1 MAEERTIPLVLD
13 VRGVKAIKTI
23 GELKKGI
30 SDTRAEL
37 EKTKVGTKRFDELSE
52 AVKKAEG
59 RVSDLNKKAT
69 AFKDFPG
76 PIGALA
82 KTFGDVQMAVGRA
95 ITAFTTLRGVLIATG
110 IGALVAAFGLLLAY
124 FRSTEEG
131 AQRLR
136 VIMAVLGA
144 VTDQLRDVAVRLG
157 ERLFNAFSDPKQ
169 ALIEF
174 GDLIRQNIVNRIEGM
189 MELLPALGKAI
200 KLALAGEF
208 SAAGKV
214 ATDAVAKVTLGV
226 EDFTDKVGDAA
237 KAVGEFAKQV
247 AASANE
253 GAELENALNRVLVAE
268 RALRVERAESNKVIA
283 ELRNRSKD
291 LNLSLEERIE
301 ALTRATEIEENLLQ
315 RELEN
320 ERERLRIMEAKAAM
334 ASSDEATLNALAEQQ
349 IRVANIEEQ
358 SLTSRRRIIT
368 EIASMRAAAAAEEKR
383 IAEEAEKE
391 RIEREQKET
400 EYQQQLR
407 EARAQVIADEEAREL
422 ELATVKFEQRLAR
435 VAEEFGAETELYK
448 LLEEER
454 GMALAEIRAKW
465 DEKRAETQKKQREDE
480 LNAER
485 KFAEARLSV
494 ANSVASGLSSI
505 ASMIQG
511 ESEGAVAA
519 RKILALAQVAID
531 TATAI
536 SAGVAG
542 ATTAASATGPGAFV
556 ATPVFIASTI
566 ATVLGAI
573 GQATAIL
580 SSVPGGGG
588 GPNIP
593 SSAPS
598 VSAPSIP
605 PVSTNTF
612 QTGDTTQSELAPVQ
626 AYVVETDITG
636 SQNNI
641 NQIESQ
647 ANFG

>member
-30 SDTRAEL
+30 TDTRAEL

-110 IGALVAAFGLLLAY
+110 IGALVAAFGLLMTY

-136 VIMAVLGA
+136 VIMAVVNGVA
-144 VTDQLRDVAVRLG
+144 DQLKDVAIAMG
-157 ERLFNAFSDPKQ
+157 KSLFEAFSNPKQ
-169 ALIEF
+169 ALKDF
-174 GDLIRQNIVNRIEGM
+174 GNLIKDNIVNRIEGM
-189 MELLPALGKAI
+189 MELFPALSKAI
-200 KLALAGEF
+200 KLALKGEF
-208 SAAGKV
+208 SAAGEV
-214 ATDAVAKVTLGV
+214 ATNAVAKVTLGV
-226 EDFTDKVGDAA
+226 EDFTDKVAGAVNTVTDFA
-237 KAVGEFAKQV
+237 KATAQ
-247 AASANE
+247 AATEAGNLE
-253 GAELENALNRVLVAE
+253 AAMNAVKVRERELK
-268 RALRVERAESNKVIA
+268 VERAEANKTIA
-283 ELRNRSKD
+283 EQRNLAKD
-291 LNLSLEERIE
+291 LTLSLEDRIN
-301 ALTRATEIEENLLQ
+301 ALTRANELEVSLMN
-315 RELEN
+315 RELDN
-320 ERERLRIMEAKAAM
+320 EQERLRIMQAQA
-334 ASSDEATLNALAEQQ
+334 ALAESDETTINAIADQR
-349 IRVANIEEQ
+349 IRVAQIEEQ
-358 SLTSRRRIIT
+358 SLNKRRELQEQLTTLRRM
-368 EIASMRAAAAAEEKR
+368 EEAEEKR
-383 IAEEAEKE
+383 LADEKAQRDAEAL
-391 RIEREQKET
+391 QKET
-400 EYQQQLR
+400 EYQEQLR

-435 VAEEFGAETELYK
+435 IAEEFGAETELYK

-465 DEKRAETQKKQREDE
+465 DEKRADTQKKQREDE

-626 AYVVETDITG
+626 AYVVETEITG

>member
-1 MAEERTIPLVLD
+1 MAEEKTIPLVLD

-59 RVSDLNKKAT
+59 RVSELNKKAT

-82 KTFGDVQMAVGRA
+82 KTFGAVQMAVGRV
-95 ITAFTTLRGVLIATG
+95 ITAFTTLRGALIATG
-110 IGALVAAFGLLLAY
+110 IGALVAAFGTLMAY
-124 FRSTEEG
+124 FTSTEEG

-136 VIMAVLGA
+136 VIMAALGA

-169 ALIEF
+169 ALKDF
-174 GDLIRQNIVNRIEGM
+174 GNLIKDNIVNRLVGLVEF
-189 MELLPALGKAI
+189 LPAVGKAI
-200 KLALAGEF
+200 GLALKGEW
-208 SAAGKV
+208 AEAGKV
-214 ATDAVAKVTLGV
+214 ALDATAKVTLGV
-226 EDFTDKVGDAA
+226 EDFTDKVGEAANAAGEFFEKLEDAA
-237 KAVGEFAKQV
+237 DQGT
-247 AASANE
+247 
-253 GAELENALNRVLVAE
+253 ELENALNRVLVAE

-283 ELRNRSKD
+283 ELRNQSKD
-291 LNLSLEERIE
+291 MNLSLEERIE

-320 ERERLRIMEAKAAM
+320 ERERLRIMEAKKEM
-334 ASSDEATLNALAEQQ
+334 ATSGEAELNAIAEQQ

-383 IAEEAEKE
+383 IADEAEKE

-422 ELATVKFEQRLAR
+422 ELAAVKFEQRLAR
-435 VAEEFGAETELYK
+435 IAEEFGAETELYK
-448 LLEEER
+448 LLEDER
-454 GMALAEIRAKW
+454 GMALDEIRAKW
-465 DEKRAETQKKQREDE
+465 DEKRADTQKKQREDE
-480 LNAER
+480 LNAEK

-626 AYVVETDITG
+626 AYVVETEITG